1 MTISGGPGAASPLSA
16 RLGCLLA
23 LIFAAILLP
32 VARADAQSVEE
43 RFTVCLACHG
53 ADGQSR
59 IPETP
64 SLGGQPTFFVV
75 AQLFLFREGRRD
87 NAAMVAA
94 AQGLTNSDLTAF
106 ADLVAKLPPP
116 SSSEGAP
123 DAARFTRGRRLTL
136 SHPCG
141 VCHNPDF
148 SGREQMPRLANQRED
163 YLLKSMRDY
172 KNGGAAGLRRRHV
185 PGAGRSQRSGPDR
198 SRALSLPHRRRPR
211 AEVAPSIA
219 CPAPPEASM
228 IVRSERP

>member
-1 MTISGGPGAASPLSA
+1 MTILGGPRVASLLLSA
-16 RLGCLLA
+16 RLGWLLA
-23 LIFAAILLP
+23 LIFVAILLP
-32 VARADAQSVEE
+32 VARADAQSVDE

-87 NAAMVAA
+87 NAAMVAS

-106 ADLVAKLPPP
+106 ADRVAKLPPP
-116 SSSEGAP
+116 PPSEETP

-141 VCHNPDF
+141 VCHNSDF

-172 KNGGAAGLRRRHV
+172 KSGARLGYGGAMSQELAGLTDQDLIDLAHYLSHF
-185 PGAGRSQRSGPDR
+185 GA
-198 SRALSLPHRRRPR
+198 A
-211 AEVAPSIA
+211 
-219 CPAPPEASM
+219 PAPK
-228 IVRSERP
+228 